1 MDNLTNFLKKD
12 SSDQVDKTEIQNNYE
27 SETDITKKSEDFIKN
42 LRVKGYIPPTKNDW
56 LPFILNCFY
65 YIVLVLIVGI
75 IGANLNILSEG
86 MHKTKNGNSG
96 LENKLRKIFPHTQ
109 FAMDKLRI
117 DESIDPYPQKVGK
130 IEFPYDSW
138 CSVCDLTVQL
148 RLLFIYWP
156 LKIFDASNY
165 MMFSLFSSFITK
177 YIKSSGVLK
186 NFIIPIL
193 LGILIYLQL
202 PVMVSLVAALFSST
216 LHPHFLQYWA
226 GIFLSWKYIKKYV
239 KAFLKIVT
247 SLKNLS
253 TASGKASDLL
263 DETARTDKDTTKR
276 LIIYYAEEASNVT
289 WSKNA
294 VVELDRDN
302 DEKQL
307 AADLANYLEDMEKLN
322 TSSLS
327 DKLDKIIYQSIKNNY
342 KGFNV
347 DNAYD
352 DIRIIKQ
359 EMKEKIDDMRDKN
372 NSNYK
377 NLKFM
382 VELFVFKRYHVGD
395 GDGDGDPDPYPKE
408 KREGLKKIEKYAS
421 DNKVDADAV
430 ADKLI
435 DIVKHLEGEDLL
447 FVDVIVRNK
456 KYTINDGMW
465 SWKDWNARTG
475 LGTNK
480 KVDSGEDGPYR
491 KYTQAYKRE
500 KNKLIKNLKEQRETN
515 QRIYDGF
522 AWTIMIICIIAQT
535 FKYIIDFAN
544 GIKTGDGEGLF
555 TSNCGGDSSKLSG
568 GASWGGGGGKS
579 ALNSITD
586 AASVARSAAA
596 SGARSA
602 TNSNRDPG
610 IKALSD
616 KTALSDKI
624 ANRNVLLNNAGPR
637 VSSVLSIM
645 YMITDNI
652 GRGLSGARTAIRNLI
667 NFATCT
673 SDVMATI
680 ISLLKFIAIYLI
692 FGWWVTPTYGLGIC
706 IAYSLSTQMKI
717 ISLLMF
723 SSLNKKYINAT
734 IDYLKNNRYGLTIM
748 GLLMLSYSA
757 MIYLRPNVA
766 VGAFISLI
774 VCSIIIIC
782 CL

>member
-117 DESIDPYPQKVGK
+117 DESVDPYPQKVGT

-148 RLLFIYWP
+148 RLLFIHWP

-253 TASGKASDLL
+253 TAGGRASDLL
-263 DETARTDKDTTKR
+263 NKTALTDKGADKTTTKQ
-276 LIIYYAEEASNVT
+276 LIIYYANEANT
-289 WSKNA
+289 QIDENEGEIDK
-294 VVELDRDN
+294 DRRT
-302 DEKQL
+302 L
-307 AADLANYLEDMEKLN
+307 AADLAKYLGDMEKLN

-342 KGFNV
+342 KDFNV

-359 EMKEKIDDMRDKN
+359 EMKAKIDDMRDKN

-382 VELFVFKRYHVGD
+382 VELFVFKRYHATDRV
-395 GDGDGDPDPYPKE
+395 PDPYPKE
-408 KREGLKKIEKYAS
+408 KRKGLIKIEEYA
-421 DNKVDADAV
+421 DKHDVDADAV

-435 DIVKHLEGEDLL
+435 EIVKHLEEEDLL

-456 KYTINDGMW
+456 KYTIKDGMW
-465 SWKDWNARTG
+465 SWKEWNARTG

-480 KVDSGEDGPYR
+480 KDDSGEGGPYR
-491 KYTQAYKRE
+491 EYKQAYKKE
-500 KNKLIKNLKEQRETN
+500 KKLLINDLKKQRKKN
-515 QRIYDGF
+515 QRTYDGF

-535 FKYIIDFAN
+535 FKYIIDYAN

-555 TSNCGGDSSKLSG
+555 TSNCGGGSSKLSG
-568 GASWGGGGGKS
+568 GEKKS
-579 ALNSITD
+579 AAINSTAGAAAGGARSASA
-586 AASVARSAAA
+586 AASGARSARAAA

-602 TNSNRDPG
+602 TNPNRDSG
-610 IKALSD
+610 LK
-616 KTALSDKI
+616 ALSDKI
-624 ANRNVLLNNAGPR
+624 ANRKVLLNNSGSR
-637 VSSVLSIM
+637 VASVLAIM
-645 YMITDNI
+645 YMISDNI
-652 GRGLSGARTAIRNLI
+652 GRGLTWSGSKIRNLI

-723 SSLNKKYINAT
+723 NSLNKKYINAT

-757 MIYLRPNVA
+757 MTYLRPNVA

>member
-226 GIFLSWKYIKKYV
+226 GIFLSWKYIKKYI

-247 SLKNLS
+247 GLKNLS
-253 TASGKASDLL
+253 TAGGRASDLL
-263 DETARTDKDTTKR
+263 NKTALTDKGADKTTTKQ
-276 LIIYYAEEASNVT
+276 LIIYYANEANT
-289 WSKNA
+289 QIDEN
-294 VVELDRDN
+294 EGEIDTDRRT
-302 DEKQL
+302 L
-307 AADLANYLEDMEKLN
+307 AADLARYLGDMEKLN

-342 KGFNV
+342 KDFNV

-359 EMKEKIDDMRDKN
+359 EMKAKIDDMRDKN

-382 VELFVFKRYHVGD
+382 VELFVFKRYHATDRV
-395 GDGDGDPDPYPKE
+395 PDPYPKE
-408 KREGLKKIEKYAS
+408 KRKGLKKIEKYA
-421 DNKVDADAV
+421 DKNVVDADAV

-435 DIVKHLEGEDLL
+435 EIVKHLEGEDLL

-500 KNKLIKNLKEQRETN
+500 KNRLIKKLKEQRETN
-515 QRIYDGF
+515 QRTYDGF

-535 FKYIIDFAN
+535 FKYIIDYAN

-555 TSNCGGDSSKLSG
+555 TSNCGGGSSKLSG
-568 GASWGGGGGKS
+568 GGDKKS
-579 ALNSITD
+579 AAINST
-586 AASVARSAAA
+586 ASAAA

-602 TNSNRDPG
+602 SAAASGARSGTNPNTDSG
-610 IKALSD
+610 LKALSD
-616 KTALSDKI
+616 KM
-624 ANRNVLLNNAGPR
+624 ANRKVLLNNSGSR
-637 VSSVLSIM
+637 VASVLVIM
-645 YMITDNI
+645 YMISDNI
-652 GRGLSGARTAIRNLI
+652 GRGLTWSGSNIRNLI

-680 ISLLKFIAIYLI
+680 ISLLKFITIYLI

-723 SSLNKKYINAT
+723 NSLNKKYINAT

-757 MIYLRPNVA
+757 MTYLRPNVA